1 MSLVPHDLPR
11 TAQARMAEIK
21 ASGTWGSALSTA
33 EFAAIRS
40 VGFEPAGQ
48 AFGAAVF
55 SLKNAGTYGCP
66 TYKKGTERDSTL
78 VSEPPA
84 SGSHL
89 GLRLEVLGE

>member
-1 MSLVPHDLPR
+1 MSLNSQGLPR
-11 TAQARMAEIK
+11 TAQVRLAEIK
-21 ASGTWGSALSTA
+21 ASGTWRSALSTA

-66 TYKKGTERDSTL
+66 TYRKGAQPVGRVGL
-78 VSEPPA
+78 VEHR
-84 SGSHL
+84 GQGTH
-89 GLRLEVLGE
+89 